1 MSDTRWKA
9 FERRIAVLLGTRRIA
24 VTGERDGADFETPMF
39 CFQAKKRKTFPGYV
53 AEWLDLIHGK
63 GATRTPAKIGV
74 VILQRPRGADL
85 DALVIVSLRDWL
97 DLHGP
102 TRIDAFT
109 FKVAEVSDAPRARP
123 VPHDASVHGP
133 QA

>member
-1 MSDTRWKA
+1 MPASVREIGGTVADTRWKA

-85 DALVIVSLRDWL
+85 DALVVVSLRDWL

-102 TRIDAFT
+102 
-109 FKVAEVSDAPRARP
+109 VRP
-123 VPHDASVHGP
+123 SEPL
-133 QA
+133 